1 MTQKEFQEKLE
12 DLYKKYTEAHAVDLE
27 KIPVEMMLDKNYL
40 RNYTIFSYA
49 KIGEEIE
56 KIIDRELPVTAYKRT
71 QWWGNNK
78 NGHSQAAAWLDVGYK
93 TCNIILGQSVTFEK
107 VH

>member
-1 MTQKEFQEKLE
+1 MRVYDPLM
-12 DLYKKYTEAHAVDLE
+12 KY
-27 KIPVEMMLDKNYL
+27 LDECGIQTVTLTY
-40 RNYTIFSYA
+40 S
-49 KIGEEIE
+49 EIE

-78 NGHSQAAAWLDVGYK
+78 NGHSQATAWLDVDYK

>member
-40 RNYTIFSYA
+40 RNYTIFS
-49 KIGEEIE
+49 
-56 KIIDRELPVTAYKRT
+56 
-71 QWWGNNK
+71 
-78 NGHSQAAAWLDVGYK
+78 
-93 TCNIILGQSVTFEK
+93 
-107 VH
+107 